1 MEFKEGAEIVTSD
14 FWYDVFEGGYI
25 KPENLLKSPEDIKK
39 VQEAI
44 KTLKE
49 FHDSAEDTEVLQ
61 YL

>member
-1 MEFKEGAEIVTSD
+1 MEFKKDAQITTSD
-14 FWYDVFEGGYI
+14 FWYDIFDGGYI

-49 FHDSAEDTEVLQ
+49 FHDSAEKNDVLE